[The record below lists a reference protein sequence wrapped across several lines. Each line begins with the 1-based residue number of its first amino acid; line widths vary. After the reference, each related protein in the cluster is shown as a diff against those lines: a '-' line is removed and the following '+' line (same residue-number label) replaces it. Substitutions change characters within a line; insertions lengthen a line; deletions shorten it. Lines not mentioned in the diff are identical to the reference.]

1 MVRFASASTYLFSSS
16 LSPFC
21 IFPFFFQFLEPLN
34 LSHAWLF
41 IGKGHLVQ
49 GKLAWASWS
58 SPKQVACLGL
68 KKFHGLGESDASL
81 GEFRSWKFLEMTI
94 FPLSL
99 WLFVSEFDNQPLNPK
114 RPLVLA
120 LQLVPNTEIRLAM
133 IKTSYLNDKSIIPEW
148 N

>member
-1 MVRFASASTYLFSSS
+1 MMAHQGRWKKIKKKSMKERHL
-16 LSPFC
+16 LSGKRIGVATNVYSRKMLEKPKE
-21 IFPFFFQFLEPLN
+21 FLEPLN

-81 GEFRSWKFLEMTI
+81 GEFRS
-94 FPLSL
+94 
-99 WLFVSEFDNQPLNPK
+99 
-114 RPLVLA
+114 
-120 LQLVPNTEIRLAM
+120 
-133 IKTSYLNDKSIIPEW
+133 
-148 N
+148 